1 MAATA
6 ESRAAHARA
15 NAATGSGG
23 DPVPRLVSVTFVGMG
38 TLLVADLA
46 FLILRSS
53 WQFSPWLDG
62 WLVVLFEGAGAALC
76 AASMVRRVLHPGVA
90 LLFGIACL
98 SWTLGDLV
106 ITFQSLGGGTPPDVG
121 LANAFWFGFYPF
133 AFAALVRYM
142 RAERRLGHVPNGLD
156 GAIAGVGVAALCM
169 AWADHSLD
177 QYVGHVTLAGSVN
190 LSYAFLDIVLLGVAG
205 GTAVVVGGRNRAT
218 LTMIAVGLT
227 VNAAGDTFAFTGAG
241 GVGLVVNAIAWPI
254 SIYLIAVSMWVR
266 ESDSDRFALH
276 ALSGLVLPAIATVS
290 SLVIL
295 VGASAFGIGPVA
307 IGAATL
313 ALILLGIRLAFRP
326 ALRIA
331 REQLRASQARYR
343 TLFEG
348 NPQPMVVYD
357 RATLEIVDISDAMI
371 QQYGYTREE
380 LCSMTVRDLQRP
392 EEREHLSA
400 YLAVGEPESAI
411 EDTAEQRSYP
421 ATHVLTDGTLI
432 DVEVTS
438 TDLDVNG
445 RACRIAHFDNVTER
459 NRASREL
466 AIARD
471 HAVEASNMKSAFLA
485 NVSHEIRTPMNG
497 VLGMN
502 ELLLDTDLDNDQRA
516 FAEQVSRSGEQ
527 MLALINDILDVSKIE
542 AGQLELDIADFDL
555 PEAIEQACAVSS
567 VQAATN
573 GLEFV
578 IDIGEEV
585 PWRTRGDARR
595 LRQIILNLVSNA
607 VKFTAVGSV
616 TVRASA
622 RPSDDGVITSVQVTD
637 TGIGIDPAV
646 LDHMFDPFTQADAST
661 TRNYGGTG
669 LGLAIVKELVELMGG
684 TVGCESELGK
694 GSTFYFE
701 LPLPDLVADGGES
714 QNVEHEAVAAGW
726 TRPPRILV
734 AEDSPVNQVV
744 ALRTLERCGCDAE
757 AVANGQLA
765 LDALERGH
773 YDIVLMDCQM
783 AVMDGYEATAEMRRR
798 EGDGPRTPVIAMTAL
813 AMQGDVE
820 RCIAAGMDDYVSKP
834 IRRQQLIET
843 LQRWIPAALEDEPA
857 PGVALRSQ
865 AG

>member
-1 MAATA
+1 
-6 ESRAAHARA
+6 
-15 NAATGSGG
+15 
-23 DPVPRLVSVTFVGMG
+23 
-38 TLLVADLA
+38 
-46 FLILRSS
+46 
-53 WQFSPWLDG
+53 
-62 WLVVLFEGAGAALC
+62 
-76 AASMVRRVLHPGVA
+76 
-90 LLFGIACL
+90 
-98 SWTLGDLV
+98 
-106 ITFQSLGGGTPPDVG
+106 
-121 LANAFWFGFYPF
+121 
-133 AFAALVRYM
+133 
-142 RAERRLGHVPNGLD
+142 
-156 GAIAGVGVAALCM
+156 
-169 AWADHSLD
+169 
-177 QYVGHVTLAGSVN
+177 
-190 LSYAFLDIVLLGVAG
+190 
-205 GTAVVVGGRNRAT
+205 
-218 LTMIAVGLT
+218 
-227 VNAAGDTFAFTGAG
+227 
-241 GVGLVVNAIAWPI
+241 
-254 SIYLIAVSMWVR
+254 
-266 ESDSDRFALH
+266 
-276 ALSGLVLPAIATVS
+276 
-290 SLVIL
+290 
-295 VGASAFGIGPVA
+295 
-307 IGAATL
+307 
-313 ALILLGIRLAFRP
+313 ILLGIRLAFRP

-357 RATLEIVDISDAMI
+357 RATLAIVEISDAMI
-371 QQYGYTREE
+371 QQYGYTREA
-380 LCSMTVRDLQRP
+380 LCSMTVRDLQSP
-392 EEREHLSA
+392 EEREQLSA
-400 YLAVGEPESAI
+400 YLAVGEPDSGS

-421 ATHVLTDGTLI
+421 ATHMLSDGTLI

-438 TDLDVNG
+438 SNLDVNA

-502 ELLLDTDLDNDQRA
+502 ELLLDTVLDDQQRA

-527 MLALINDILDVSKIE
+527 MLSLINDILDVSKIE

-578 IDIGEEV
+578 VDIGAGV
-585 PWRTRGDARR
+585 PRRTRGDARR

-607 VKFTAVGSV
+607 VKFTAEGTV
-616 TVRASA
+616 TVRAGS
-622 RPSDDGVITSVQVTD
+622 RPVDGGGLMTRVQVTD

-684 TVGCESELGK
+684 TVGCESDLGK

-701 LPLPDLVADGGES
+701 LPLPDLVASRSES
-714 QNVEHEAVAAGW
+714 KSVEPEAQAAGW
-726 TRPPRILV
+726 ARPPRVLV

-744 ALRTLERCGCDAE
+744 ALRTLERCGCEAE

-765 LDALERGH
+765 LDALQRGH

-783 AVMDGYEATAEMRRR
+783 AVMDGYEATAELRRR
-798 EGDGPRTPVIAMTAL
+798 EGEGPRTPVIAMTAL
-813 AMQGDVE
+813 AMKGDVE
-820 RCIAAGMDDYVSKP
+820 RCVAAGMDDYVSKP
-834 IRRQQLIET
+834 IRRQELIEA
-843 LQRWIPAALEDEPA
+843 LQRWIPVALEQERAAGVPA
-857 PGVALRSQ
+857 PSQ